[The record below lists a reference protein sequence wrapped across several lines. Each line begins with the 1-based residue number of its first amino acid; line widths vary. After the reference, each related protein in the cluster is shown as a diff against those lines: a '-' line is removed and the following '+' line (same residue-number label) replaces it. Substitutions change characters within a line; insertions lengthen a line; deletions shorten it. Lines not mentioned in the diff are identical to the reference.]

1 MTSKASNPSSGDIL
15 RLEKLLQQ
23 NVNCLAYLV
32 LQTKELKGKPNRDL
46 IPVLASL
53 GFGRKDIAELLQ
65 TTPET
70 VSVRMSQLKAGK
82 KKPIRKSEKTT
93 ET

>member
-1 MTSKASNPSSGDIL
+1 MTSRSSNLSSGDIS
-15 RLEKLLQQ
+15 RFEKLLQQ

-46 IPVLASL
+46 IPVLARL
-53 GFGRKDIAELLQ
+53 GFGRKDTAELLQ

-82 KKPIRKSEKTT
+82 KKPIKKTKEVT